1 MSKLKNIFGLPD
13 SIIQTAALVHITNS
27 LNEKNHENELKGNQ
41 SKLDVAEPKGKLT
54 KADFDKLRAK
64 KHNISPSEYDDPI
77 SKSRKKVNEAST
89 YNFKA
94 NQPGQYPFS
103 SAQLTPFFTMLKSL
117 MDIIKNTPSLKKLM
131 RDETGIDDD
140 QSSSL
145 IEFLEI
151 LHEEILLE
159 NKKEE
164 DEDDKEYEEDENSK
178 KEDAETNK
186 HPMMQI
192 KKAADGGNFVT
203 TKSGPKYVNQGLA
216 NKMLDHLISLK
227 PSEREDHIEKITG
240 ETHPQFSSL
249 VHKSHENKPEDAE
262 PTIQKKRGRKPKEKA

>member
-13 SIIQTAALVHITNS
+13 SIIQTAALVHMTNS

-41 SKLDVAEPKGKLT
+41 HKLDVAKPKGKLT
-54 KADFDKLRAK
+54 KADFVELR
-64 KHNISPSEYDDPI
+64 
-77 SKSRKKVNEAST
+77 RKKVTEAST

-145 IEFLEI
+145 IEFLQI

-164 DEDDKEYEEDENSK
+164 DDESGYEEDENSK

-203 TKSGPKYVNQGLA
+203 TKSGPKYVSQELA
-216 NKMLDHLISLK
+216 NKMLDHLIRLK
-227 PSEREDHIEKITG
+227 PSEREDHIEKITD

-249 VHKSHENKPEDAE
+249 VNKSHENKPEGAE
-262 PTIQKKRGRKPKEKA
+262 PTVQKKRGRKPKEKA